1 MLVRIRVGRPQ
12 VPYTPNAT
20 EVALAFASLLVPSA
34 LLAFTLALWNI
45 AADLKW
51 AGRFPISS
59 GVLSHCQ
66 VWFCMAALLL
76 AFARLLDRYG
86 ASEHSEAAPAAGANL
101 LSRFP

>member
-12 VPYTPNAT
+12 APYAPNAP

-45 AADLKW
+45 AADLRW
-51 AGRFPISS
+51 TGRFPVST
-59 GVLSHCQ
+59 GVLSHWQ
-66 VWFCMAALLL
+66 VWFCMAAFFL
-76 AFARLLDRYG
+76 AFARLLDWYG
-86 ASEHSEAAPAAGANL
+86 ASERGQAGPAGRDP

>member
-1 MLVRIRVGRPQ
+1 MLVRIRVGPPP
-12 VPYTPNAT
+12 VSYAPNAP

-51 AGRFPISS
+51 TGRFPVSN
-59 GVLSHCQ
+59 GVWSHWQ

-86 ASEHSEAAPAAGANL
+86 ASERSDAVPTGPDHP